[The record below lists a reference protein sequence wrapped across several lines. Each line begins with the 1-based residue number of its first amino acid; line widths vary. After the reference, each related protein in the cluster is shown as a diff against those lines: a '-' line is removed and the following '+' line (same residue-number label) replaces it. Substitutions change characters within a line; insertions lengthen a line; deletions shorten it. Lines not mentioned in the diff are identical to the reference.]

1 MFERKSLKWPI
12 LLAIVM
18 IVLLVGLTVGW
29 VLLNVF
35 GALSGTKSSNV
46 YWALLSIGSVM
57 FLFVLAGVV
66 LYLIWSIQQINLNR
80 RQSNFIDAVTHELK
94 SPIASLKL
102 FLQTLGK
109 RNIDEGK
116 RQEFYGSML
125 DDVERLDQLITQL
138 LNVARLQQKSDSP
151 EPESWVAIESILEEC
166 ISKLTSQ
173 HHVPR
178 ECLSLESPA
187 CDVWS
192 RRVDIEILIRN
203 LIDNALKYGGR
214 PPVVQIV
221 VQFEAKSNSIV
232 ISFTDNGAGIP
243 KRLRRK
249 VFRRFYRAGDE
260 LERTKPG
267 TGLGLF
273 LVRSVVRRLKGSIRV
288 ADQPKNGGARFELV
302 LPKARLRP
310 LARVIQG
317 EFNDQPEGASLR
329 CMDD

>member
-12 LLAIVM
+12 LLAVVM

-35 GALSGTKSSNV
+35 GAITSQKSSNV
-46 YWALLSIGSVM
+46 YWVLLSVGSVM
-57 FLFVLAGVV
+57 FLFVLAGVI

-109 RNIDEGK
+109 RNIDEEK
-116 RQEFYGSML
+116 RLEFYGSML

-138 LNVARLQQKSDSP
+138 LNVARLQQNSDLP
-151 EPESWVAIESILEEC
+151 EPETWVAIDWVVENCVSILAA
-166 ISKLTSQ
+166 Q
-173 HHVPR
+173 HHIPF
-178 ECLSLESPA
+178 ECVAIDSPA

-192 RRVDIEILIRN
+192 RKVDIEILVRN

-214 PPVVQIV
+214 PPSVQIV
-221 VQFEAKSNSIV
+221 VHFNAQSNSAI
-232 ISFTDNGAGIP
+232 ISVSDNGLGIP
-243 KRLRRK
+243 KHLRKRIFK
-249 VFRRFYRAGDE
+249 RFYRAGDE

-273 LVRSVVRRLKGSIRV
+273 LVRSIVRRLKGSIRV
-288 ADQPKNGGARFELV
+288 ADLPKNNGTRFELV
-302 LPKARLRP
+302 LPNARLRL
-310 LARVIQG
+310 LA
-317 EFNDQPEGASLR
+317 DQQVHLDSEQRPN
-329 CMDD
+329 